1 MAEKMWAEN
10 SKMAPSQITP
20 QQIKRVLK
28 HSWRSPVSELSS
40 AITAQSKEHACI
52 DANSSLSCYPVATV
66 LKTMVHL

>member
-28 HSWRSPVSELSS
+28 HSWRSAVPELSS
-40 AITAQSKEHACI
+40 AVTARSKEHACI
-52 DANSSLSCYPVATV
+52 DANSSLSCYSKATI
-66 LKTMVHL
+66 LKTIVHL